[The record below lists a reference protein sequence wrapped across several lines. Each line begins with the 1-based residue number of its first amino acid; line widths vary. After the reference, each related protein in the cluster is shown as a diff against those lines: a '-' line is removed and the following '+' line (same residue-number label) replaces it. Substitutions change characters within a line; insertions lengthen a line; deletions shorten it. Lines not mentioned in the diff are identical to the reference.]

1 MACSTTGR
9 ITART
14 TIRTG
19 PSSARGVLVALRN
32 ILKIWFLVIAL
43 AGVMALLGWS
53 LGGLRL
59 LSVFVFAALLV
70 ALGAWLTFDRVALG
84 LIGAREVPVGE
95 APLLHSTLERLAAR
109 AGVAKPRLYVI
120 REGIPVSAAAGRG
133 RNSST
138 VAVSAACIGACP
150 PAELEGLLA
159 HEVAH
164 VRLRDVQVQTVA
176 AVIAALVLETSR
188 IGGFLQ
194 RALLF
199 LLGPVAAAFVHAL
212 VSPKR
217 ELAADRLAAELCG
230 SPHGLADA
238 LLRLEQAAELVP
250 FEGSPATEPLFT
262 INPFAEQGL
271 GGLFGTHPPVADRV
285 HRLRALAPDH
295 EKEPLPR
302 L

>member
-1 MACSTTGR
+1 
-9 ITART
+9 
-14 TIRTG
+14 
-19 PSSARGVLVALRN
+19 VLVALRN
-32 ILKIWFLVIAL
+32 ILKIWLLVAAL
-43 AGVMALLGWS
+43 AGVMAALGWA

-59 LSVFVFAALLV
+59 MSIFVFAALLV

-84 LIGAREVPVGE
+84 MLRAREVPLGE

-120 REGIPVSAAAGRG
+120 RDGIPISAVAGRG
-133 RNSST
+133 TRSSA
-138 VAVSAACIGACP
+138 VALSAACIGACP
-150 PAELEGLLA
+150 PPELEGLLA

-164 VRLRDVQVQTVA
+164 VRLRDMPVQTAA
-176 AVIAALVLETSR
+176 AVVGALLLETSR

-217 ELAADRLAAELCG
+217 ELGADRLAAELCG

-238 LLRLEQAAELVP
+238 LLRLEQASELVP

-262 INPFAEQGL
+262 INPFSEHGL
-271 GGLFGTHPPVADRV
+271 GGLFGTHPPVAERV
-285 HRLRALAPDH
+285 RRLRALDPD
-295 EKEPLPR
+295 
-302 L
+302 